1 MLQVRKTLLNNAN
14 REVNRYRPNELFK
27 RSGVWYMSSS
37 LGGIISGQ
45 LQAKAYK
52 YLNGV
57 GGLAGWR
64 WLFILDGCISL
75 PIAFIGFLL
84 FPGIP
89 AAKKPWWMTEEEHA
103 LSRRRVKDEG
113 IVQSRRTRVFSRAL
127 LKRLFTKWHFYVAVV
142 LYALSVPFPFR
153 TCLFFFFR

>member
-1 MLQVRKTLLNNAN
+1 
-14 REVNRYRPNELFK
+14 
-27 RSGVWYMSSS
+27 MSSS

-89 AAKKPWWMTEEEHA
+89 AAKKPWWMTEEA
-103 LSRRRVKDEG
+103 AVYK
-113 IVQSRRTRVFSRAL
+113 VAL
-127 LKRLFTKWHFYVAVV
+127 LYCRG
-142 LYALSVPFPFR
+142 ALCFVSSLPISNLSP
-153 TCLFFFFR
+153 FFFFFFSIAG